1 MLVSEN
7 QLAGE
12 SMNDPFYKRP
22 WSFVGASYGLGSSR
36 KGAAFGPQAILNAG
50 LVDRL
55 TNLGLDVNLG
65 QVIRPVFEPSLP
77 DEPTL
82 RHCQEFLQ
90 FHQELAAATLDVYKN
105 KHRPI
110 VVGGDHA
117 LSISSISTAAQFLRS
132 ERGDHAEIGVIWVD
146 THADINTPETTPS
159 GNIHGMP
166 LAVLMGLGDQRLTSL
181 IGGRPALKPINLV
194 YIGLRDVDPGERKLI
209 RDLNIRAYTMRD
221 IDEHG
226 IAKVTRD
233 AFSYLQGKTDGIVVS
248 FDLDVCD
255 PLIAPGVGT
264 PVSGGLTEREAHYIM
279 ETVCMVPNLLSVEFV
294 ELNPEIDTDDKS
306 LQLSLRLLASAFGST
321 IL

>member
-1 MLVSEN
+1 
-7 QLAGE
+7 
-12 SMNDPFYKRP
+12 
-22 WSFVGASYGLGSSR
+22 
-36 KGAAFGPQAILNAG
+36 
-50 LVDRL
+50 
-55 TNLGLDVNLG
+55 
-65 QVIRPVFEPSLP
+65 
-77 DEPTL
+77 
-82 RHCQEFLQ
+82 
-90 FHQELAAATLDVYKN
+90 
-105 KHRPI
+105 
-110 VVGGDHA
+110 
-117 LSISSISTAAQFLRS
+117 
-132 ERGDHAEIGVIWVD
+132 
-146 THADINTPETTPS
+146 
-159 GNIHGMP
+159 
-166 LAVLMGLGDQRLTSL
+166 
-181 IGGRPALKPINLV
+181 
-194 YIGLRDVDPGERKLI
+194 
-209 RDLNIRAYTMRD
+209 MRD